1 MSSKPFVVV
10 YFEDG
15 EEMPFVKTFK
25 EIDGVICSYND
36 HSSNWECVTDEAF
49 CKVARGA
56 LVVNHGN
63 FDELQK
69 YGDKLDG

>member
-15 EEMPFVKTFK
+15 QEMPFTATFK
-25 EIDGVICSYND
+25 EIDGVICSYDN
-36 HSSNWECVTDEAF
+36 HTGNWLAITDEDF

-56 LVVNHGN
+56 LIINHGN
-63 FDELQK
+63 FDELLK
-69 YGDKLDG
+69 ASEDL